1 MTGVSFDN
9 AQLFIYKNARL
20 LERRLFEALYC
31 QGEKRAVVTALKAY
45 QNADGGF
52 GNALEPD
59 VRCPDSQPV
68 SAHVALETLD
78 RVGLLTDPAVHDD
91 VLLPLIGWL
100 ESVTTDEGGIP
111 NVLPSA
117 NNYPHAP
124 WWTAVDNP
132 PADLNPTAAIV
143 GLLLKS
149 KVNHPWIAR
158 AAAYCFTAIEK
169 LDFSGSAAAQYHT
182 LMPVIEFLTHAPD
195 RDRADHLLTQ
205 VAELIRRPGMVEMD
219 PGAGGYV
226 KMPLDWAP
234 TPTHFCRALFRDE
247 TIALHLEKLAERQQP
262 DGGWSLT
269 WDPISPACEAEWR
282 GKMTLETF
290 GMLRAY
296 GVLKI

>member
-169 LDFSGSAAAQYHT
+169 TGFQRFGGGPISYPDAGHRIPDPRPRSRPGRS
-182 LMPVIEFLTHAPD
+182 LTHPGGRVDPQARHG
-195 RDRADHLLTQ
+195 RDGP
-205 VAELIRRPGMVEMD
+205 RRWRLRQNAARLGSYPH
-219 PGAGGYV
+219 PFLSC
-226 KMPLDWAP
+226 PLP
-234 TPTHFCRALFRDE
+234 
-247 TIALHLEKLAERQQP
+247 
-262 DGGWSLT
+262 
-269 WDPISPACEAEWR
+269 
-282 GKMTLETF
+282 
-290 GMLRAY
+290 
-296 GVLKI
+296 